1 MSNCAELPAASART
15 FPIAAWA
22 KSILARLP
30 ALGSRRLD
38 TVDPVRWSRYMLRDI
53 GLSD

>member
-1 MSNCAELPAASART
+1 MSHCAELPAASPRT
-15 FPIAAWA
+15 SPIAAWA

-30 ALGSRRLD
+30 VPGRRRLD
-38 TVDPVRWSRYMLRDI
+38 TVEPSRWSRYMLRDI